1 MQIGIVGL
9 PNVGKSTLFNAL
21 TKNYSADAAN
31 FPFCTIEPNI
41 GIVDVKDKRVDILS
55 DLSHSEKK
63 IYSAIKF
70 VDIAWLVKGA
80 SQGEGLGNQFLAT
93 IREVDAI
100 VQVVRHFEDDDV
112 VHVEGSTDPLR
123 DVEIINTELMLA
135 DLQSIEK
142 ILPDLERKLKW
153 HDTETQK
160 LVVVMKKMRDYLAAW
175 KLAWDISDDLT
186 TEEKNLLKP
195 YNFLT
200 YKPFIYAL
208 NVSESELK
216 NAIALQQEYM
226 QKLGKP
232 VSVVCAKF
240 ESEIMDLDAEE
251 KEMFLQEIQWW
262 SSTPIPTLDDLI
274 KLAFDT
280 VGLMYYFTTGE
291 KETRAWTVN
300 KGSTAP
306 QAAGA
311 IHTDFQRGFIKA
323 EVVGYAHFA
332 EAWSWSKAREKG
344 YLRLEGKDYIVQ
356 DGDVMVFKFN
366 V

>member
-41 GIVDVKDKRVDILS
+41 GIVDVKDARVDTLS

-70 VDIAWLVKGA
+70 VDIAGLVKWA
-80 SQGEGLGNQFLAT
+80 SKGEGLGNQFLAT

-100 VQVVRHFEDDDV
+100 VQVVRHFQDDDV

-142 ILPDLERKLKW
+142 ILPELERKLKW
-153 HDTETQK
+153 HDSEAQK
-160 LVVVMKKMRDYLAAW
+160 LVTVMQKMRDYLATG
-175 KLAWDISDDLT
+175 KLARDISDELT
-186 TEEKNLLKP
+186 AEEKNLLKP

-216 NAIALQQEYM
+216 NAHALQQEYA
-226 QKLGKP
+226 QKLGRP

-251 KEMFLQEIQWW
+251 KEMFLQELQWG
-262 SSTPIPTLDDLI
+262 SSTKIPTLDDLI

-291 KETRAWTVN
+291 KETRAWTVA
-300 KGSTAP
+300 KWSTAP

-323 EVVGYAHFA
+323 EVVSYVHFA
-332 EAWSWSKAREKG
+332 EAGSWSKAREKG
-344 YLRLEGKDYIVQ
+344 YLRLEGKDYIVH
-356 DGDVMVFKFN
+356 DGDVMIFKFN